1 MPRITQTAIS
11 ACGLLTRAVRLNLS
25 KSILFGG
32 TKKLLPNVVRW
43 LVKHSVDSRFVFGP
57 TCEKEKKR
65 IIQEWPSKK
74 VFANNV
80 LFFIRLVLNAALL
93 F

>member
-43 LVKHSVDSRFVFGP
+43 LVKHSVDSRLVFGP
-57 TCEKEKKR
+57 TCEKEKNESSKNGPVKR
-65 IIQEWPSKK
+65 YSLTMSYFSFDW
-74 VFANNV
+74 F
-80 LFFIRLVLNAALL
+80 
-93 F
+93 